1 MAAEETKAE
10 PAPGPAAAPGAEQE
24 VVAFAGG
31 LRGRRA
37 AQLGAARASTASAS
51 RRRAAASSSASTPT
65 APRWPARRAR
75 RGPRSPTGASSS
87 RPTRWPWPRTSSSSA
102 RRRSSARAAGRRR
115 RVALRTR
122 RSTGGASSGSGRA
135 TPTAPRACWRACSG
149 RAPRS
154 SLSGNANEYRP
165 YADGAASLTCAELCS
180 CLPPPCFELRSLREC
195 RFDGPAALAPPPLAW
210 RAVFRRTPAAW
221 AAPDPGDGDDDGASG
236 TPTAASA
243 RASTSGGGSLRKLR
257 RDEPP
262 RLLQKRRE
270 RPVVARKVSRVPLP
284 LDARPADY
292 DSDAIDAR
300 CPSTGPSP
308 RASAGP
314 TRRRRSRAPTASRTS
329 PRRGRR
335 PPGRARARRG
345 RRALGALVGPA
356 GPGLRPPRRVAPI
369 LQELCDRVA
378 RAALRWAPAP
388 ANPRQPLVA
397 VDLAAGAG
405 HTAWALARHCRRP
418 VRAELVEPCA
428 RHGGA
433 RARAR
438 GARPGRGVATVWQVP
453 VERCAERLP
462 ARLRGAADC
471 VTCRGALSQINE
483 HDVLE
488 AAAALLKPGGCLV
501 LDLEHGEPGRAWEDH
516 VRDALR
522 AAGVAAPAD
531 VARVPSLPPA
541 RPACSAS
548 QLAAAAAAAACGSP
562 RATPS
567 TTPWAATSSWPRG
580 RCRRRGSRRPPA
592 TATAPR
598 RASRAAV
605 HPGRGAARGRVCGG
619 AADRAR
625 RGPQARRARGRRLA
639 RERRLG
645 PRAAAGGP
653 LLTSGCDLRVIDIF
667 TVTGCHRA
675 QIIYFFRM

>member
-37 AQLGAARASTASAS
+37 AQLGCGAGVDCVCL
-51 RRRAAASSSASTPT
+51 AAAGCRLVVGVDADGR
-65 APRWPARRAR
+65 AGRGAAAR

-115 RVALRTR
+115 RVALRRGGRPAGPRAALGAR
-122 RSTGGASSGSGRA
+122 RRRRRAPAGGPAPAGRRGLLAERQRERVPALRRRRGQPDVRGALLVPAAAVLRAAEPPRVPLRRAGGA
-135 TPTAPRACWRACSG
+135 
-149 RAPRS
+149 
-154 SLSGNANEYRP
+154 
-165 YADGAASLTCAELCS
+165 GAAA
-180 CLPPPCFELRSLREC
+180 
-195 RFDGPAALAPPPLAW
+195 LAW

-236 TPTAASA
+236 TPAAASA
-243 RASTSGGGSLRKLR
+243 RASASGGGSLRKLR

-284 LDARPADY
+284 LDARRRLDSERSTGAVRRRVRRPEQCG
-292 DSDAIDAR
+292 SDAT
-300 CPSTGPSP
+300 SSF
-308 RASAGP
+308 AG
-314 TRRRRSRAPTASRTS
+314 ADGFENIAASR
-329 PRRGRR
+329 RR
-335 PPGRARARRG
+335 PPSGRARAEGDVPGCAGGTGGPRPTTASS
-345 RRALGALVGPA
+345 RAAD
-356 GPGLRPPRRVAPI
+356 

-405 HTAWALARHCRRP
+405 PRLGARAALPAARARG
-418 VRAELVEPCA
+418 LVEQP

-438 GARPGRGVATVWQVP
+438 RAAGPRRRDGVAVP

-462 ARLRGAADC
+462 ARCAARR
-471 VTCRGALSQINE
+471 TASRAAALSQINE

-516 VRDALR
+516 VRDAL
-522 AAGVAAPAD
+522 
-531 VARVPSLPPA
+531 A
-541 RPACSAS
+541 RPA
-548 QLAAAAAAAACGSP
+548 SP
-562 RATPS
+562 RRP
-567 TTPWAATSSWPRG
+567 TSRACP
-580 RCRRRGSRRPPA
+580 RCRRRG
-592 TATAPR
+592 PR
-598 RASRAAV
+598 LGV
-605 HPGRGAARGRVCGG
+605 PARGGR
-619 AADRAR
+619 RR
-625 RGPQARRARGRRLA
+625 RGPAARLVRRLRRRRGRRLLRGLAVGVVVVARGGGAGDGDRAAARVARRECVWTRRGARPRLRGLRTALVVVLKPDARGRRPPENGVVGAPRA
-639 RERRLG
+639 RPGDRRLAD
-645 PRAAAGGP
+645 R
-653 LLTSGCDLRVIDIF
+653 DLRVIDD

>member
-37 AQLGAARASTASAS
+37 AQLGCGAGVDCVCLAAAGCRLVVGVDADGAALAEA
-51 RRRAAASSSASTPT
+51 RRRAARAEVADRCLFVEADPL
-65 APRWPARRAR
+65 AVAADELLERAAAFERAR
-75 RGPRSPTGASSS
+75 GRGAAAAWRFDAAVDRRGLERLWARDADGAARLLAGLL
-87 RPTRWPWPRTSSSSA
+87 RP
-102 RRRSSARAAGRRR
+102 
-115 RVALRTR
+115 
-122 RSTGGASSGSGRA
+122 GAEVF
-135 TPTAPRACWRACSG
+135 
-149 RAPRS
+149 

-292 DSDAIDAR
+292 DSDAIDAALSVDGSVA
-300 CPSTGPSP
+300 PSECGSDAT
-308 RASAGP
+308 SAFAGADGFENIAA
-314 TRRRRSRAPTASRTS
+314 SRAAAARAE
-329 PRRGRR
+329 
-335 PPGRARARRG
+335 RARAEGDVPWVRWWD
-345 RRALGALVGPA
+345 RRAQAYDRLVA
-356 GPGLRPPRRVAPI
+356 SQPI

-418 VRAELVEPCA
+418 VRAELVEPSHA
-428 RHGGA
+428 MAALA
-433 RARAR
+433 RARRAAGPRRRDGVAGAR
-438 GARPGRGVATVWQVP
+438 GALRRAAAGAPARRGGLRHVPRRAVADQRARRARGGGGAAQAGRLPRPRPGARRAGPRVGGPRPGRAPRGRRRRAG
-453 VERCAERLP
+453 RRR
-462 ARLRGAADC
+462 ARA
-471 VTCRGALSQINE
+471 
-483 HDVLE
+483 
-488 AAAALLKPGGCLV
+488 
-501 LDLEHGEPGRAWEDH
+501 
-516 VRDALR
+516 
-522 AAGVAAPAD
+522 
-531 VARVPSLPPA
+531 
-541 RPACSAS
+541 
-548 QLAAAAAAAACGSP
+548 LAAAGAARVLGVPA
-562 RATPS
+562 
-567 TTPWAATSSWPRG
+567 RG
-580 RCRRRGSRRPPA
+580 GRRRRGPAARLVRRLRRRRGRRLLRGLAVGVVVVARGGLRRRRRPRRGA
-592 TATAPR
+592 RRAPR
-598 RASRAAV
+598 V
-605 HPGRGAARGRVCGG
+605 HPGRGAARGRVRGG

-653 LLTSGCDLRVIDIF
+653 LLTSGCDL
-667 TVTGCHRA
+667 G
-675 QIIYFFRM
+675 

>member
-1 MAAEETKAE
+1 MAAAEETKAE
-10 PAPGPAAAPGAEQE
+10 PPPPRAAPGAEQE

-37 AQLGAARASTASAS
+37 AQLGCGAGVDCVCLAAAGCRLVVGVDADGAALAEA
-51 RRRAAASSSASTPT
+51 RRRAARAEVADRCLFVEADPL
-65 APRWPARRAR
+65 AVAADELLERAAAFERAR
-75 RGPRSPTGASSS
+75 GRGAAAAWRFDAAVDRRGLERLWARDADGAARLLAGLL
-87 RPTRWPWPRTSSSSA
+87 RP
-102 RRRSSARAAGRRR
+102 
-115 RVALRTR
+115 
-122 RSTGGASSGSGRA
+122 GAEVF
-135 TPTAPRACWRACSG
+135 
-149 RAPRS
+149 

-292 DSDAIDAR
+292 DSDAIDAALSVDGSVA
-300 CPSTGPSP
+300 PSECGSDAT
-308 RASAGP
+308 SAFAGADGFENIAA
-314 TRRRRSRAPTASRTS
+314 SRAAAARAE
-329 PRRGRR
+329 
-335 PPGRARARRG
+335 RARAEGDVPWVRWWD
-345 RRALGALVGPA
+345 RRAQAYDRLVA
-356 GPGLRPPRRVAPI
+356 SQPI

-418 VRAELVEPCA
+418 VRAELVEPSHA
-428 RHGGA
+428 MA
-433 RARAR
+433 ALARAR

-453 VERCAERLP
+453 VERCAERPP

-548 QLAAAAAAAACGSP
+548 QLAAAAAAAGLRLASCDAFDDAVGGDFFVAS
-562 RATPS
+562 RS
-567 TTPWAATSSWPRG
+567 VSSSWLAEAFAG
-580 RCRRRGSRRPPA
+580 DGD
-592 TATAPR
+592 
-598 RASRAAV
+598 RAA
-605 HPGRGAARGRVCGG
+605 ARV
-619 AADRAR
+619 AR
-625 RGPQARRARGRRLA
+625 RECILDAARRAAASAGELRTALVVVLKPDALA
-639 RERRLG
+639 DDDSPENGVSGLA
-645 PRAAAGGP
+645 PRPG
-653 LLTSGCDLRVIDIF
+653 DHF
-667 TVTGCHRA
+667 
-675 QIIYFFRM
+675 